1 MEGNMTTHLQ
11 LCLEFRIGSP
21 HDVHAVFS
29 QLVEALESQ
38 EFPSLGD
45 VDAGMDGIEKVISI
59 SAEAS
64 GVDFLSAEQTGR
76 ADISKIMASVMPSG
90 GFELVSA
97 SLAA

>member
-1 MEGNMTTHLQ
+1 
-11 LCLEFRIGSP
+11 
-21 HDVHAVFS
+21 
-29 QLVEALESQ
+29 
-38 EFPSLGD
+38 
-45 VDAGMDGIEKVISI
+45 MDGIEKVISI